1 MRTYFDTS
9 ILLKIYVREEN
20 SPLALALIT
29 AEENPIPFSHLLE
42 LELKTAIRIKHGRG
56 EISLVEQRGALKAI
70 EEDFSNGV
78 LVRPKYDLEAVF
90 RRAEILSAKHASIT
104 LGRSADIWHIAA
116 AVECGFASFA
126 SLDARQRKVAELAGL
141 VALPKTTI
149 EIRQHESLA
158 GSLICGRQMVGKRHP
173 SEGVE

>member
-78 LVRPKYDLEAVF
+78 L
-90 RRAEILSAKHASIT
+90 
-104 LGRSADIWHIAA
+104 
-116 AVECGFASFA
+116 
-126 SLDARQRKVAELAGL
+126 AELAGL

-173 SEGVE
+173 GKGVE

>member
-20 SPLALALIT
+20 SPEALALIT
-29 AEENPIPFSHLLE
+29 AAENPIPFSHLLE

-56 EISLVEQRGALKAI
+56 ELSVREQKGGLKAI

-78 LVRPKYDLEAVF
+78 LVRPKYDLDAVF
-90 RRAEILSAKHASIT
+90 RRAEILSAKHASII

-116 AVECGFASFA
+116 AMEGGFSSFG
-126 SLDARQRKVAELAGL
+126 SFDARQRMIAELAGL
-141 VALPKTTI
+141 VVLPKIT
-149 EIRQHESLA
+149 
-158 GSLICGRQMVGKRHP
+158 P
-173 SEGVE
+173 SAV

>member
-20 SPLALALIT
+20 SPEALALIA

-56 EISLVEQRGALKAI
+56 DLSVREQRGALNAI
-70 EEDFSNGV
+70 EDDFSNGV
-78 LVRPKYDLEAVF
+78 LVRPKYDLDSVF

-116 AVECGFASFA
+116 AMECGLSSFG
-126 SLDARQRKVAELAGL
+126 SFDARQRKIAELAGL
-141 VALPKTTI
+141 VALPKRTTT
-149 EIRQHESLA
+149 
-158 GSLICGRQMVGKRHP
+158 
-173 SEGVE
+173 